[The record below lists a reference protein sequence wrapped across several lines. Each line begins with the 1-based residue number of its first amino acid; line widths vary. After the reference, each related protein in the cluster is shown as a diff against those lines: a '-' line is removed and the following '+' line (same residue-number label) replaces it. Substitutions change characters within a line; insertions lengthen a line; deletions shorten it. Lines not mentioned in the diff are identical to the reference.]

1 MDALQTAAV
10 WRVAPPEHPTAAGV
24 VLWSAAHSLRTDRV
38 AAGWVRQGW
47 RGLRAIPGPWA
58 AALPDPVTGGV
69 AVAHDPLGIQPLFWA
84 RGRDGSVL
92 VSGHLPAL
100 ADHPDVDDA
109 LDPEAVL
116 LHYVAYTGGWETMR
130 RTDFTS
136 IRRVPFGHGI
146 TVDPAGQVA
155 EHRFW
160 DPATAGQ
167 RLDSLSPAE
176 SAEALR
182 AAFEVAVRR
191 SAADLAGERVAGY
204 SDTALLAAGWQQL
217 PQTPTATIL
226 QNAGAPAASPALP
239 PGVPTATIDTGP
251 AARMRENGL
260 DYHRFGRRSTSNH
273 TAAFPQAL
281 QLGAT
286 AFVSGD
292 SAGMVRFDGRGV
304 AAGQLRRGRLL
315 AGWRTVTA
323 MYPQH
328 RVEVFRRTAKDSLVP
343 DSLRG
348 KRPSTLLR
356 RAVSPEAAVADLA
369 RFSPIAARLKQ
380 EQSLRYRNARSA
392 REFQVALLMSGEAH
406 RRLETMHALAT
417 RLGLRFH
424 APMLDVDLVE
434 LSLGLPDSAWVHDGW
449 PGWVWRTAMEPWLGA
464 QSAWPPREPVPV
476 VQGVAAPPAR
486 ESLMPQRVMTENDPL
501 VRQMFAVLAPQRAVV
516 PGHYLDP
523 ADW

>member
-10 WRVAPPEHPTAAGV
+10 WRVDPLEHPAAAGAL
-24 VLWSAAHSLRTDRV
+24 LWSTADSLRTDRV

-47 RGLRAIPGPWA
+47 RGLRGIPGPWA

-100 ADHPDVDDA
+100 ADHEAVDDA

-130 RTDFTS
+130 RTDFTA

-146 TVDPAGQVA
+146 IVDPAGRVS

-160 DPATAGQ
+160 DPATAGE

-204 SDTALLAAGWQQL
+204 SDAALLAAGWQQL
-217 PQTPTATIL
+217 PQAPTATIL
-226 QNAGAPAASPALP
+226 QRPNPRGASQGLP
-239 PGVPTATIDTGP
+239 PDVRSAPIETSS

-260 DYHRFGRRSTSNH
+260 DYHRFGRRSTSTH

-292 SAGMVRFDGRGV
+292 SAGTVRFDGRGV

-315 AGWRTVTA
+315 AGWRTIGV

-328 RVEVFRRTAKDSLVP
+328 RAEVFRRTAKDSLVP
-343 DSLRG
+343 GALRG
-348 KRPSTLLR
+348 RRPATLR
-356 RAVSPEAAVADLA
+356 RAVSPEAAAADLA

-464 QSAWPPREPVPV
+464 QSAWPLRESVPV

-486 ESLMPQRVMTENDPL
+486 ESLMPPRVMTENDPL
-501 VRQMFAVLAPQRAVV
+501 VRQMFAAVAPQRSVV
-516 PGHYLDP
+516 PGQYLDP